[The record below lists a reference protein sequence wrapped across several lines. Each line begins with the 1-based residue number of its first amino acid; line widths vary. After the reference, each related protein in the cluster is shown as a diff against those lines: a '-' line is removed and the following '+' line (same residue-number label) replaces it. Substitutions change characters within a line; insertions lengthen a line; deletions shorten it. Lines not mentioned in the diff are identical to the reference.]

1 MPKKSFLEQ
10 MGLVERTNKQDDS
23 SIAKR
28 STIDDENNADVGRTS
43 NFQGVDSKLQDL
55 ERKNRLL
62 DDFNSGNTTSFGFAG
77 DDILEEGKS
86 VILDDLIPS
95 DLLKT
100 NQQDNTNSQ
109 TNREHETSGVSA
121 MESEFAAAAEAMRK
135 EDGAVEETGRVD
147 AASDIATEESNGDS
161 PNYDSHEFERD
172 MEINKSIDE
181 LMGLNKAG
189 KYDAAVRNAVHN
201 STLDFDRNLH
211 QNNSHDI
218 AKDFKREAP
227 ADVDFQ
233 KDIGIHKD
241 ETRSLLNQNE
251 TVFAHYD
258 DPPRGLMSG
267 EDLMMSNGNAI
278 SPDSNIA
285 SEGTSMQ
292 DFEFFSSKT
301 ISSHKESSQLDEQI
315 DIDAEEVNF
324 VEAGNDTV
332 PYHTQ
337 IADRVGDALKA
348 DENLKANS
356 TFKADPYIGDKL
368 DLIIGAYEKNKLL
381 TIEEIYRNSRME
393 TDTKKTI
400 FMTDVFLKAIPTNLP
415 LDVKRETVLNILKI
429 SGIELEMLLSDAYK
443 RIDSLNKV
451 HEDTIATSNDI
462 YQRNENTI
470 RELERRIQDLRDINS
485 ARQVFQEDQNTMIE
499 YEMQKIINLVE
510 FVKPKT
516 R

>member
-10 MGLVERTNKQDDS
+10 MGLVERTNKQDDALIS
-23 SIAKR
+23 KKNPIS
-28 STIDDENNADVGRTS
+28 DESNVDMGRAA

-62 DDFNSGNTTSFGFAG
+62 DEFNSGNTTSFGFAG
-77 DDILEEGKS
+77 DDILEESKS
-86 VILDDLIPS
+86 ITLEDIIPS
-95 DLLKT
+95 DSQKT
-100 NQQDNTNSQ
+100 AQQENVNVQSVQ
-109 TNREHETSGVSA
+109 EHAAPDLST
-121 MESEFAAAAEAMRK
+121 MESEFAAAAEAMRN
-135 EDGAVEETGRVD
+135 EDVSTGEFKQKDLFTDGVTEQKTD
-147 AASDIATEESNGDS
+147 ESSDHGR
-161 PNYDSHEFERD
+161 EFERE
-172 MEINKSIDE
+172 MEINRSIDE

-189 KYDAAVRNAVHN
+189 KYNAALRDAPHSPIR
-201 STLDFDRNLH
+201 DFDRSANRDVGNSLSEGSDNEVSEDSNLEKDLD
-211 QNNSHDI
+211 SHR
-218 AKDFKREAP
+218 FESN
-227 ADVDFQ
+227 
-233 KDIGIHKD
+233 HL
-241 ETRSLLNQNE
+241 SNQNE

-258 DPPRGLMSG
+258 DPPRGLLPEEG
-267 EDLMMSNGNAI
+267 LMLSNMNAV
-278 SPDSNIA
+278 SADSNIA
-285 SEGTSMQ
+285 SEANNMQ
-292 DFEFFSSKT
+292 EFDFSSSKT
-301 ISSHKESSQLDEQI
+301 VSVQKETSQLGEQI
-315 DIDAEEVNF
+315 DIDAEEVSF
-324 VEAGNDTV
+324 VEAGNENV

-348 DENLKANS
+348 DENLKAAS
-356 TFKADPYIGDKL
+356 AFKADPYIGDKL
-368 DLIIGAYEKNKLL
+368 DLIIGAYEKNKLM

-462 YQRNENTI
+462 YERNENTI